1 MKLLIFSD
9 CEVNLFIIIDL
20 KMIYNMK
27 NTSSFNNNNNHNMT
41 IY

>member
-20 KMIYNMK
+20 KNDIQYEK
-27 NTSSFNNNNNHNMT
+27 YFF
-41 IY
+41 I